1 MAEENHRLQRGL
13 FSEEMNPVPNVWLDR
28 YERVFG
34 ETTPTEQREFQEKWQ
49 RHFDTTVAAQQDAY
63 FPLGA
68 YVKEREP
75 PVIIFSGGKFIPKQR
90 WLQKASWP
98 GKIVRY
104 LGYHTN
110 IYQFSQ
116 VKKIS
121 NLVQN
126 SFQVMRE
133 LSTPPTSLAQ
143 LHKRYR
149 RFWNIQATAMLAHW
163 FLETATTDDL
173 ISLPKHCKTLASAMR
188 APHLLFNLICAT
200 ALTPFSPYGFCQTWN
215 LGPLVFS
222 IKKIQDLFFDL
233 TRSLGALATTR
244 INLGELTDG
253 LEKEP
258 VAKLHDSEKS
268 MILSPLARPSEARPC
283 HADGGLPSRAGEEA
297 GPREDL
303 KGRFCASKSFAI
315 GSKVLIEGRL
325 LRHQG
330 DPASW
335 IENLFPRA
343 CSRFVDNQIGLHLLL
358 QPEGTSLG
366 SVNLLCSEGRS
377 LISFFSVTQQ
387 DGMQNLFL
395 ALWQLKREIQAAHNL
410 RDEPPLLI
418 NDAANLLTQEQ
429 MTQWIEEA
437 SGDNQERLLQNPSQV
452 LPIPFG

>member
-49 RHFDTTVAAQQDAY
+49 RHFDENVAAQQDAY

-68 YVKEREP
+68 YVQEREP
-75 PVIIFSGGKFIPKQR
+75 PVVIFSGGKFIPKQR

-233 TRSLGALATTR
+233 TRSLGALAMTR
-244 INLGELTDG
+244 I
-253 LEKEP
+253 
-258 VAKLHDSEKS
+258 
-268 MILSPLARPSEARPC
+268 PL
-283 HADGGLPSRAGEEA
+283 
-297 GPREDL
+297 RETTIAFGQD
-303 KGRFCASKSFAI
+303 
-315 GSKVLIEGRL
+315 VLIEGRL
-325 LRHQG
+325 FLHTG

-335 IENLFPRA
+335 TADFFPRA
-343 CSRFVDNQIGLHLLL
+343 CSRLVDNQIGLHLLL

-366 SVNLLCSEGRS
+366 SVNLLCLEGGS
-377 LISFFSVTQQ
+377 LISSFSVTQQ